1 MKNIY
6 FCTYKDTL
14 LGEKRRLFRIF
25 LRSFFFELL
34 LKHSDFLNSDDC
46 IEKISRYI
54 RSNPNFDRSLWRNC
68 KIPLHYTCILS
79 LSRKFKLIHDLNFA
93 RNHRLIWQL
102 NNWPISDPRYGG
114 RVKWMKFLS
123 AVKPCAQFSS
133 NLFSSNEFSSKVF
146 RPIHFVQSY

>member
-1 MKNIY
+1 MNILKFFY
-6 FCTYKDTL
+6 AV
-14 LGEKRRLFRIF
+14 F
-25 LRSFFFELL
+25 LISLPKFTDLI
-34 LKHSDFLNSDDC
+34 NSDDY
-46 IEKISRYI
+46 IEKISSRLI
-54 RSNPNFDRSLWRNC
+54 GNIPNFDRSLWRNC
-68 KIPLHYTCILS
+68 KIPPHYTCILS